1 MKIDLSADITEDSG
15 LTKLILEISGDL
27 LPSFFLEKN
36 YGNDEIELF
45 FVINCVPHNF
55 KKRVKYDIKD
65 KTLSWDIV
73 LNYREVK
80 KLSSSKKKELL
91 AENIINSLDILDDYK
106 QLNLNKKKLKID
118 MELFF
123 KSIKWIK

>member
-55 KKRVKYDIKD
+55 RKRVKYDIKD